1 MVSLNVHSLSAHDSG
16 LVGGPGRVGFDKYLR
31 SSIYVSARVS
41 KGCGHTQEDRAE
53 GCSRRA
59 SRRISSINR
68 GVEVD
73 LLRLDNSA
81 FANLDCGRRVDI
93 HTSII
98 VGVVR
103 IRKGSKCYG
112 IGFGAARSVETGL
125 RKHRY
130 QAAGSDASALANR
143 GSGICVQARCRLSH
157 FDCKSTTADRLGDRP
172 CRMVRIGLD
181 HHVTTC
187 DNNSACGHACFGR
200 G

>member
-59 SRRISSINR
+59 SRRVSSVNR
-68 GVEVD
+68 GVQVD
-73 LLRLDNSA
+73 FLRLDNSA
-81 FANLDCGRRVDI
+81 FANLNCGRRVDI
-93 HTSII
+93 YTSII

-103 IRKGSKCYG
+103 IGKGSKCNR
-112 IGFGAARSVETGL
+112 IGFGAARPVETGL
-125 RKHRY
+125 RKYRY
-130 QAAGSDASALANR
+130 QTAGSNASALANR
-143 GSGICVQARCRLSH
+143 GSRICIKTRCRFGH
-157 FDCKSTTADRLGDRP
+157 FDCKSTTTYRFGDRP
-172 CRMVRIGLD
+172 SRMVRIGLD